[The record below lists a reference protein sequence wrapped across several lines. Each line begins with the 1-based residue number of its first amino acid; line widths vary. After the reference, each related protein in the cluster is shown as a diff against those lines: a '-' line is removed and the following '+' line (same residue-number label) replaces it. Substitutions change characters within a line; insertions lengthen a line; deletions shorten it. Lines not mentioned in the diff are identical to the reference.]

1 MLKYKTIIFALAA
14 IASAIFALW
23 TSNED
28 YSAYFVVSGLVFG
41 AITSLLM
48 TLKMMASKTVKIDP
62 KNPPGMSDFG
72 GGGGG
77 EG

>member
-14 IASAIFALW
+14 IASAIFAAW

-41 AITSLLM
+41 AISCLLI
-48 TLKMMASKTVKIDP
+48 TLKMMSSNTVKIDP
-62 KNPPGMSDFG
+62 KKNSMGDFG
-72 GGGGG
+72 GGG
-77 EG
+77 EF

>member
-14 IASAIFALW
+14 ILSAIISSR

-28 YSAYFVVSGLVFG
+28 YSAYFVVSGLVFA
-41 AITSLLM
+41 AITCLLISLKVM
-48 TLKMMASKTVKIDP
+48 TANKVKIDSS
-62 KNPPGMSDFG
+62 KHSMKSH
-72 GGGGG
+72 GGG

>member
-1 MLKYKTIIFALAA
+1 MLKYKTIIFGIAAL
-14 IASAIFALW
+14 ASAIFSFW

-28 YSAYFVVSGLVFG
+28 HSAYFVLSGLVFG
-41 AITSLLM
+41 AITCLII
-48 TLKMMASKTVKIDP
+48 TLKIMASKTVKIDP

-77 EG
+77 ER

>member
-1 MLKYKTIIFALAA
+1 MLKYKTIIFGIAA

-28 YSAYFVVSGLVFG
+28 YSAYFAVSGLVFA
-41 AITSLLM
+41 AITCLLI
-48 TLKMMASKTVKIDP
+48 TLKMMASSTVKIDP
-62 KNPPGMSDFG
+62 KNPPRMGDFG
-72 GGGGG
+72 SGG

>member
-14 IASAIFALW
+14 IASAIIAAW

-41 AITSLLM
+41 AIACLLI
-48 TLKMMASKTVKIDP
+48 TLKMMASNKVKIDP
-62 KNPPGMSDFG
+62 SKHSMTSH
-72 GGGGG
+72 GGGG

>member
-1 MLKYKTIIFALAA
+1 MLKYKTIIFGIAA

-41 AITSLLM
+41 AIACLLI
-48 TLKMMASKTVKIDP
+48 TLKMMASNKVKIDP
-62 KNPPGMSDFG
+62 KKNSMGDFG
-72 GGGGG
+72 GGG
-77 EG
+77 EF

>member
-14 IASAIFALW
+14 IASAIIAAW

-41 AITSLLM
+41 AIACLLLS
-48 TLKMMASKTVKIDP
+48 LKMMTSKKVKIDP
-62 KNPPGMSDFG
+62 KKNSMGDFG
-72 GGGGG
+72 GGG
-77 EG
+77 EF

>member
-14 IASAIFALW
+14 IASAIIAAW

-41 AITSLLM
+41 AIACLLI
-48 TLKMMASKTVKIDP
+48 TLKMMASNKVKIDP
-62 KNPPGMSDFG
+62 KNPPPMGDFG
-72 GGGGG
+72 GGG

>member
-14 IASAIFALW
+14 IVSAIFALW

-41 AITSLLM
+41 AITSLLI
-48 TLKMMASKTVKIDP
+48 TLKMMASKTHT
-62 KNPPGMSDFG
+62 
-72 GGGGG
+72 
-77 EG
+77 